1 MPSERSAKSAIVVPA
16 VVVARITNQYSRG
29 WNLFA
34 AIWAAAATIKMPMP
48 MKMMLLAA
56 YPKFMDIETASPP
69 VSPSVVARTLMT
81 QNVRVTSGTL
91 LSTTSVPR

>member
-1 MPSERSAKSAIVVPA
+1 M
-16 VVVARITNQYSRG
+16 TNQYSSGR
-29 WNLFA
+29 NLLA
-34 AIWAAAATIKMPMP
+34 AIWAAAATMKMP
-48 MKMMLLAA
+48 MKMTLLAA
-56 YPKFMDIETASPP
+56 YPKFIDIETASPP